1 ERLDQRDAP
10 PHDPHVGHHAHRAR
24 GASGARRT
32 RHPGLHD
39 GADARRRGRDL
50 LLDLRGVARPGGD
63 PAALGAG
70 EGEAGEEGASPAGDG
85 VTGLFDS
92 HCHLTDTAFREDRE
106 AVLHRAVEAGLEGLV
121 TIASTVRDAE
131 AAVALA
137 QAHEGVWCTAGL
149 HPHEAGN
156 ADEADLDRVRAL
168 AEVHPEVVAVGETGL
183 DYHYDHAPRAIQRRL
198 FDRHLEL
205 ASELSL
211 PVVVHAREADADV
224 AAAIEAMPPGTRG
237 VLHCFTGGPR
247 AFEAA
252 MRAGWWV
259 SFSGIASFRSFEPV
273 ELLRA
278 VPEDRLLV
286 ETDSPYLA

>member
-1 ERLDQRDAP
+1 M
-10 PHDPHVGHHAHRAR
+10 
-24 GASGARRT
+24 
-32 RHPGLHD
+32 
-39 GADARRRGRDL
+39 
-50 LLDLRGVARPGGD
+50 
-63 PAALGAG
+63 
-70 EGEAGEEGASPAGDG
+70 
-85 VTGLFDS
+85 TGLFDS

-137 QAHEGVWCTAGL
+137 QAHEGVWCTAGI

-286 ETDSPYLA
+286 ETDSPYLAPVPLRGRRNEPAHLPHVVAAVAAHLGRGAGEVARATTRNARAFYALGPRPVLRT